1 MVTKQNKK
9 PQKKGRDEKD
19 LAAYSGKMSR
29 KIYNELRIKAINEGM
44 KFYEAME
51 EAAALY
57 AKM

>member
-1 MVTKQNKK
+1 MVTKQDKTQQRK
-9 PQKKGRDEKD
+9 GQKNKD

-29 KIYNELRIKAINEGM
+29 KIYDELRIKAISKGK

-57 AKM
+57 VKM

>member
-9 PQKKGRDEKD
+9 PQKKGRNEED

-29 KIYNELRIKAINEGM
+29 KVYNQLRIKAISKGM

-57 AKM
+57 ANM